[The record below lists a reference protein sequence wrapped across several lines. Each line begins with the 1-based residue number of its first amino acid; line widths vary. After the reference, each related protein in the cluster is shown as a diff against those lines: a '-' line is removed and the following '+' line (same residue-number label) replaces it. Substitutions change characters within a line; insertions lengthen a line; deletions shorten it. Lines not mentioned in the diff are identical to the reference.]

1 MFDKQVTY
9 KRNIVKHLYFAGEL
23 SCADLSTLTNKSV
36 PLTARMLNELIGE
49 GTIVEKG
56 YAVSTGGRRPLMYS
70 LKPDL
75 MYIVSVAMDQLVTRI
90 ALLDVHNNYIGE
102 VQSIDLP
109 LAGNSNALHD
119 LGQHLKEFLKQAK
132 VAKNSIIGVGI
143 GMPGFVDVVK
153 GVNHSFLK
161 VEDGTSII
169 SYLESVIKLP
179 VLIDNDSSLVALAE
193 HKLGTAKDR
202 QNVMVLSIG
211 WGIGLG
217 MVLDGALFRGHNGFA
232 GEFSH
237 IPIFMNNKMCSCG
250 KSGCL
255 ETETSLVVV
264 AERAVKGLQEG
275 RVSMLQGLSLDDME
289 ATSNAIMEAALK
301 GDRFAIELFS
311 ETAYNIGR
319 GVATLIHLLNPE
331 LIVLS
336 GRGSLA
342 GKLWMAP
349 IQQAINEHCIPK
361 IAEDTEIRI
370 STFGYQAEIIGAAAL
385 VMEHYDTL
393 SLAKSKMAG
402 DHQVV

>member
-1 MFDKQVTY
+1 MLDKQVAY
-9 KRNIVKHLYFAGEL
+9 KRNIAKHLYFAGEL
-23 SCADLSTLTNKSV
+23 SCADISLLTNKSV
-36 PLTARMLNELIGE
+36 PLTARLLNELVSE
-49 GTIVEKG
+49 GTVVENG
-56 YAVSTGGRRPLMYS
+56 YAHSTGGRRPLVYS

-75 MYIVSVAMDQLVTRI
+75 MYVVSVAMDQLITRF
-90 ALLDVHNNYIGE
+90 ALLDMQNNCIGDVYRVE
-102 VQSIDLP
+102 LP
-109 LAGNSNALHD
+109 LANNPDALAQLARH
-119 LGQHLKEFLKQAK
+119 LSHFIGQTEVPKDK
-132 VAKNSIIGVGI
+132 IIGVGI
-143 GMPGFVDVVK
+143 GMPGFVDVLK

-161 VEDGTSII
+161 AEQGTIVSYMESII
-169 SYLESVIKLP
+169 HLP

-193 HKLGTAKDR
+193 HKLGAAKGR
-202 QNVMVLSIG
+202 QNVMVVSIG

-217 MVLDGALFRGHNGFA
+217 MVLNGALFRGHNGFA

-255 ETETSLVVV
+255 ETETSLTVV

-275 RVSMLQGLSLDDME
+275 RVSMLQGLTLDDME
-289 ATSNAIMEAALK
+289 ATANAIMEAALK

-311 ETAYNIGR
+311 DTAYNIGR

-336 GRGSLA
+336 GRGSMA

-361 IAEDTEIRI
+361 IAEDTEIKI
-370 STFGYQAEIIGAAAL
+370 STFGYQAEVVGAAAL
-385 VMEHYDTL
+385 VMEHYDSL
-393 SLAKSKMAG
+393 SLKKSNAVG
-402 DHQVV
+402 NRQAI

>member
-1 MFDKQVTY
+1 M
-9 KRNIVKHLYFAGEL
+9 KHLYFAGEL

-36 PLTARMLNELIGE
+36 PLTTRMLNELISE
-49 GTIVEKG
+49 GTVVEKG
-56 YAVSTGGRRPLMYS
+56 YALSTGGRRPQMYS

-75 MYIVSVAMDQLVTRI
+75 KYVVSVAMDQLITRI
-90 ALLDVHNNYIGE
+90 ALLDMQNNYVGDVSRIE
-102 VQSIDLP
+102 LP
-109 LAGNSNALHD
+109 LTGNADALEE
-119 LGQHLKEFLKQAK
+119 LGRHLSDFIKQAK
-132 VAKNSIIGVGI
+132 VPKEHIIGVGI

-153 GVNHSFLK
+153 GINHSFLPSGN
-161 VEDGTSII
+161 DSIV
-169 SYLESVIKLP
+169 SYLERVVALP

-193 HKLGTAKDR
+193 HKLGAAKDK

-217 MVLDGALFRGHNGFA
+217 MVLNGALFRGHNGFA

-237 IPIFMNNKMCSCG
+237 IPIFTNNKMCSCG

-275 RVSMLQGLSLDDME
+275 RVSMLQGLTLDDME
-289 ATSNAIMEAALK
+289 ATANAIMEAALK

-342 GKLWMAP
+342 GRLWMAP

-361 IAEDTEIRI
+361 IAEDTKIRI
-370 STFGYQAEIIGAAAL
+370 SSFGYQAEIIGAAAL

-393 SLAKSKMAG
+393 TLVKSKPAG
-402 DHQVV
+402 SHQVA